1 MISAADQNKWDDR
14 FIDRHSWIDAMSS
27 AGLHCRFDDVRSGN
41 SVVKGWHDAGRL
53 SIGEVELA
61 WQCLSPVMNRCT
73 VRPDEHLYLKVVQ
86 QGLLTIEQN
95 GQANHF
101 NEGSLIL
108 VDPLRAFNDYY
119 REPTRVTVLRIPRSA
134 LRDRGFRSNF
144 DDLCVPTLTSPDVK
158 AVRDFV
164 LCMAR
169 QSGETSKPLLA
180 RLGDQCLDLLDV
192 VINDSS
198 TRDRTGAVTVI
209 RARQTIARLVGD
221 PELSVARIAS
231 ELNVSASYLTRT
243 LQAHGLSPM
252 SYAWSL
258 RLEHAAGLLTRASKG
273 AIQAKQVAFQCGFAS
288 ASHFSR
294 AFKKR
299 YGMSPR
305 AFAICHE
312 RVAATTADS
321 LSLGGSNSGFV
332 AIRTVGRTQPV
343 EHDGLWGQGLE

>member
-27 AGLHCRFDDVRSGN
+27 VGMHCRFDDVRSGN
-41 SVVKGWHDAGRL
+41 SVVKGWRDAGRL

-61 WQCLSPVMNRCT
+61 WQCLAPVMNRCI
-73 VRPDEHLYLKVVQ
+73 VRHDEHLYLKVVQ
-86 QGLLTIEQN
+86 QGSLTIEQN
-95 GQANHF
+95 GQARHF

-134 LRDRGFRSNF
+134 LRDRGLRSNF

-164 LCMAR
+164 LYIAR
-169 QSGETSKPLLA
+169 QSGETSKSLLA

-192 VINDSS
+192 VINDSASS
-198 TRDRTGAVTVI
+198 TRERTGAVTVI

-231 ELNVSASYLTRT
+231 ELNVSASHLTRT
-243 LQAHGLSPM
+243 LQAHDLSPM

-258 RLEHAAGLLTRASKG
+258 RLERAAGLLTCASKG
-273 AIQAKQVAFQCGFAS
+273 AIQAKEVAYQCGFAS

-299 YGMSPR
+299 FGMSPR
-305 AFAICHE
+305 AFAACHE
-312 RVAATTADS
+312 RVAATTADR
-321 LSLGGSNSGFV
+321 LSLAGSNSDFV

-343 EHDGLWGQGLE
+343 ERDGL